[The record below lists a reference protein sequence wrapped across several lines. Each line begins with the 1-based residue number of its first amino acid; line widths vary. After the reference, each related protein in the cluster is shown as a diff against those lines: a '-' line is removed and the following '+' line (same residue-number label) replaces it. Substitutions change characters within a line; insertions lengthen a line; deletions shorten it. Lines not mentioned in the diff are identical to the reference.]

1 MDDVRKYGRQ
11 KFIITYCVIRV
22 IKSHQYP
29 AVKTVKC
36 QKEVHIGSILSLKH
50 FETENYSHLL
60 ELRRAGLSFFPK
72 ISFPNYNN
80 NNNLF
85 NVYTY
90 NGRPYILIF
99 NFVILYN
106 TRIYVRVTLSRRAV
120 SETDRVPF
128 ILTVLFALHLH

>member
-1 MDDVRKYGRQ
+1 MYFSKG
-11 KFIITYCVIRV
+11 IIYI
-22 IKSHQYP
+22 
-29 AVKTVKC
+29 
-36 QKEVHIGSILSLKH
+36 
-50 FETENYSHLL
+50 
-60 ELRRAGLSFFPK
+60 GLSYLLWHGVVSGPQEIRMF
-72 ISFPNYNN
+72 SFRSHYNNN

-90 NGRPYILIF
+90 NDCPYILIF

-106 TRIYVRVTLSRRAV
+106 TRIYVRVTLSLRAV

>member
-1 MDDVRKYGRQ
+1 MIVKKKMKTPKRK
-11 KFIITYCVIRV
+11 IT
-22 IKSHQYP
+22 
-29 AVKTVKC
+29 
-36 QKEVHIGSILSLKH
+36 
-50 FETENYSHLL
+50 N
-60 ELRRAGLSFFPK
+60 
-72 ISFPNYNN
+72 NNNN

-90 NGRPYILIF
+90 NDRPYILIF

-106 TRIYVRVTLSRRAV
+106 TRIYVRVTLSLRAV